1 MTTSKHVNNDQPES
15 PTHYYYYKILHQPL
29 TFWTTTTFWGVPRA
43 VTLLRLSCIVKS
55 YFCLKIIRILSK
67 CFKSRNCL
75 LFSFTLWRVKFR
87 RFEYFF
93 VFVNSPNWFFN
104 FKITLFILIIINIAD
119 GVDKCSEIFLFNFS
133 FLLWQYVDWVQTN

>member
-1 MTTSKHVNNDQPES
+1 MSTTTNLNPQPTTIITSTTKFWTNLWPFEQ
-15 PTHYYYYKILHQPL
+15 QPL
-29 TFWTTTTFWGVPRA
+29 FGGSQGWSLYSGLTV
-43 VTLLRLSCIVKS
+43 
-55 YFCLKIIRILSK
+55 LSK
-67 CFKSRNCL
+67 VIFQIFVIKSSKFLINVKSRNCL
-75 LFSFTLWRVKFR
+75 LFSLTLWRVKFR